1 MLVLAAFAV
10 TFGVL
15 AKTEQQRAEAQRIT
29 ALARSLGANA
39 RLLYDRSP
47 TTRQTA
53 ALLTVE
59 ALRREPSPQVDATAR
74 LILSKRTLLP
84 MRVFRHPASVSSIAV
99 TPDGQFLASH
109 QTSSRGGFAIVFEMA
124 GGEEVARLPIRSWD
138 NNPISFSHSGHK
150 LAVPDGET
158 LWLWEW
164 KSANPPIRIGA
175 HGQNIVF
182 SHNDEWLADVGE
194 DRITVFN
201 VSDGSLHRTLK
212 SSDAASWAWLEFSPR
227 APNVLVAG
235 TGDGQIIF
243 FDVYSGL
250 LLRSFFA
257 THIKREIDPN
267 TPAIE
272 AFSPGPKKMVDA
284 PVGVRRLL
292 LSPDGGT
299 LSVIDDDGGM
309 GLWDVDGAEPK
320 QIGAYEE
327 GDFTEVAFGARG
339 SLIASSNA
347 DGFIVVRDS
356 RTGKQLASERLGS
369 QHSVGI
375 LRRRCVRG
383 ERRGRE
389 RRCLELEG
397 ERHRGSHDPPL
408 RGKWACVVRQSP
420 RHGQPR
426 RHRSHLG
433 NALHIE
439 QHSETVRWHCCEL
452 ARMSPEGTILA
463 VSTQAN
469 ETVVWKPFADTDIL
483 SLKGRADCVE
493 FDIKG
498 TAMAV
503 GSGNCA
509 VVFDISDISAPQRL
523 FAQDFPQTYLEGFD
537 AGLSDSI
544 ERVVLLDPA
553 HAVPAL
559 FEDKSLTEEVSVV
572 DLRGGRGA
580 ELGSK
585 MRERWSKRRVNL
597 AAKKPVGPVAQ
608 SLPVGAS
615 GFQVDIALS
624 PDGRK
629 VAVAAFDWI
638 WLYDAASGQRLAR
651 RSLGYEVTN
660 KPFSEF
666 SVHIE
671 SMWFDQHAER
681 LLAITGNGVVW
692 LWKLENDQ
700 LSLVGQSTSPR
711 YLLQIRGADCRV

>member
-84 MRVFRHPASVSSIAV
+84 MRVLRHPASVSSIAV

-243 FDVYSGL
+243 FDVDSGL

-369 QHSVGI
+369 STALAFSEDGAYVVSAADGNGVVWNWRENDIVGRTI
-375 LRRRCVRG
+375 HDSEVNGLVLFGNRLATASRDATVVIWEMPSTSSSTARRFDGIV
-383 ERRGRE
+383 
-389 RRCLELEG
+389 
-397 ERHRGSHDPPL
+397 
-408 RGKWACVVRQSP
+408 
-420 RHGQPR
+420 
-426 RHRSHLG
+426 
-433 NALHIE
+433 
-439 QHSETVRWHCCEL
+439 EL

-483 SLKGRADCVE
+483 SLKGRANSVE

-503 GSGNCA
+503 GSGNRA

-585 MRERWSKRRVNL
+585 MREHWSKRRVNL

-700 LSLVGQSTSPR
+700 LSLVGQSNEPA
-711 YLLQIRGADCRV
+711 LPLQIRGADCRV